1 MDPCMKRK
9 LGRRL
14 PGLVS
19 LLMSGRRAFFTTFSG
34 SFPPTAATSEMT
46 TAKFKSILSEVGC
59 RTVLFTSF
67 AYSPKAECEQTHLV
81 ETDQTC
87 WLPIIL
93 LLKKLISTG
102 DGLSVL
108 RNNHAAIV
116 RRPANELQK
125 LDAQN
130 LLQKCQAGKCG

>member
-46 TAKFKSILSEVGC
+46 TAKFKSIFFEVGC

-67 AYSPKAECEQTHLV
+67 AYSPKAKCEQTHWV
-81 ETDQTC
+81 EADRTC
-87 WLPIIL
+87 RWAADYFITE
-93 LLKKLISTG
+93 KTYQYWGWFISTE
-102 DGLSVL
+102 
-108 RNNHAAIV
+108 NAI
-116 RRPANELQK
+116 
-125 LDAQN
+125 
-130 LLQKCQAGKCG
+130 